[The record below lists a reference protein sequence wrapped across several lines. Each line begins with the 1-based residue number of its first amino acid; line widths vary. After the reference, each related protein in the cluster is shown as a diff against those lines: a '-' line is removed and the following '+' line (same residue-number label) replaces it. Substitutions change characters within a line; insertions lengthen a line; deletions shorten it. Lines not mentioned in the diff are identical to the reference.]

1 MSNDYIADYD
11 IATRIARARSAQ
23 ANAFPDMVVAAFDQ
37 VPAPDLLQTNKVGYC
52 EATGADGAYAAT
64 VAPWPVTLA
73 EGQSVRVKV
82 NHTNPGGSVETFAFN
97 AFDPKPIRDNYGQ
110 PLLAGMMTADT
121 IAWLSYVA
129 GRWQLDAIG
138 TPPEGLPDVGVIR
151 STSAVVRPEDFEGT
165 TEETLA
171 LAFAA
176 GLSTGLPVRLDGA
189 YSIATAIPT
198 VAFTSGRLRVE
209 GSGRIIVTANVGVAV
224 SFHAE
229 YPAAVSA
236 AVSQTTHAFP
246 GVSTPTIAAT
256 KVVASGHGCAIGDIV
271 KIVSDDQVVP
281 TSAVNHRRGEFAYVA
296 DVDGNDLYLPG
307 YLLETYTTTPR
318 LVRVRQEPRLVW
330 DGPTFEA
337 TAGQAWTSF
346 MLRVRGFYRPR
357 VRTGFRNG
365 YSVGLDISSCYM
377 AEVDV
382 EGVQMLNRVSSAG
395 IAGYLVQ
402 DQASYMS
409 RVQLAGTDARHG
421 YTNTTP
427 TTASPGGEPYLYGRT
442 EGSVVTGSFV
452 GASAAAF
459 DTHTEAVGITFDGAR
474 SAATWG
480 GESSAGTGIQMRGT
494 RVKAVN
500 CADRDSMHGALF
512 FAQVANDCVD
522 CELVNFQYDGAGDA
536 IRINNS
542 SATNDA
548 TRPRIRGGRL
558 STSNG
563 RAIAAQ
569 QCVGAVI
576 DDLLIA
582 PTGSAAGATGILLM
596 GDAEVLV
603 RRLTIDLSNYSG
615 STFRAFGFDTGTT
628 GNRLV
633 VEGVKVIG
641 ASGKLQAWFSGA
653 TTGEGDVTLGGLSAD
668 AIPSSG
674 EIINDAALVDLVL
687 SDGWRKLGA
696 WDFSVDGAT
705 AAAIFTNIA
714 FDEIMVI
721 ARGVTKASTGTLNV
735 QVSTNN
741 GSSYKATSGD
751 YVEIAADGQE
761 TNAAAIVLHT
771 TNATAARS
779 GIATLGGLKDS
790 ARKTGTVA
798 NRAVAV
804 SVESTSDITAV
815 KVLGSGGGNL
825 TGGTITLMAR

>member
-11 IATRIARARSAQ
+11 QATRLGSARSAQ
-23 ANAFPDMVVAAFDQ
+23 VNVFPDMVVAAFDLL
-37 VPAPDLLQTNKVGYC
+37 PDPEALQTNTIGYC
-52 EATGADGAYAAT
+52 EATGAGGAYAGT
-64 VAPWPVTLA
+64 VAPWPVALA
-73 EGQSVRVKV
+73 EGQSVRIKV
-82 NHTNPGGSVETFAFN
+82 NHTNPGGGIETFTLNGFA
-97 AFDPKPIRDNYGQ
+97 AKPIRDNGGLT
-110 PLLAGMMTADT
+110 LLAGMMVADT
-121 IAWLSYVA
+121 IVRLSYVA
-129 GRWQLDAIG
+129 GRWQLDQITNQAAIH
-138 TPPEGLPDVGVIR
+138 DVEVIR
-151 STSAVVRPEDFEGT
+151 ASSAVVRPEDFEGT

-176 GLSTGLPVRLDGA
+176 GLSTGLPVRLDGV
-189 YSIATAIPT
+189 YTITTAIPT
-198 VAFTSGRLRVE
+198 VSFTTGSLRVE
-209 GSGRIIVTANVGVAV
+209 GSGRIVVAANMAVAL
-224 SFHAE
+224 SFHAT
-229 YPAAVSA
+229 YPAPVSA
-236 AVSQTTHAFP
+236 AITQTTRTLP
-246 GVSTPTIAAT
+246 GVSTPSSAVT
-256 KVVASGHGCAIGDIV
+256 KVVAAGHDCSVGDIV

-330 DGPTFEA
+330 EGPTFEA
-337 TAGQAWTSF
+337 TSGQAWTIF

-357 VRTGFRNG
+357 VRTGFKNG

-382 EGVQMLNRVSSAG
+382 EGVNMLNRVQSAS

-409 RVQLAGTDARHG
+409 RVKLAGTDARHG

-427 TTASPGGEPYLYGRT
+427 TSTTSDEPYLYGRT

-452 GASAAAF
+452 GSSAAAF

-480 GESSAGTGIQMRGT
+480 GESAAGTGIQMRGT

-500 CADRDSMHGALF
+500 CADRGSMHGALF
-512 FAQVANDCVD
+512 FAQVATDCTD

-536 IRINNS
+536 VRINNS

-558 STSNG
+558 ATSG
-563 RAIAAQ
+563 TKSVAVQ
-569 QCVGAVI
+569 QCTGAVI
-576 DDLLIA
+576 DDLLIT
-582 PTGSAAGATGILLM
+582 PTGSAAGTTGIMLM

-603 RRLTIDLSNYSG
+603 RRLTIDLSNYGG
-615 STFRAFGFDTGTT
+615 STFRPFAFDTDST
-628 GNRLV
+628 GNSLT
-633 VEGVKVIG
+633 VEGCTLIG
-641 ASGKLQAWFSGA
+641 GAGKFQSWFSGA
-653 TTGEGDVTLGGLSAD
+653 TTGAGEVTLGGLRAD

-674 EIINDAALVDLVL
+674 EIINDASLVGLTL
-687 SDGWRKLGA
+687 ADGWRQIGL
-696 WDFSVDGAT
+696 WDFAVDGAT
-705 AAAIFTNIA
+705 AAAIFTNITW
-714 FDEIMVI
+714 DEIMVV
-721 ARGVTKASTGTLNV
+721 ARGVTKAVSGTLNV

-761 TNAAAIVLHT
+761 SNASAIVLHAT
-771 TNATAARS
+771 GATAARS
-779 GIATLGGLKDS
+779 GVANLFGLKELS
-790 ARKTGTVA
+790 RKLGTIL
-798 NRAVAV
+798 NRGVTV
-804 SVESTSDITAV
+804 SVESTSNITAV

>member
-1 MSNDYIADYD
+1 MTNSYIADYAQ
-11 IATRIARARSAQ
+11 ATRLALARSAPLNTYP
-23 ANAFPDMVVAAFDQ
+23 AMVEAAFDLL
-37 VPAPDLLQTNKVGYC
+37 PEPDALQTNLVGYC
-52 EATGADGAYAAT
+52 EATGSDGAYAGT
-64 VAPWPVTLA
+64 VSPWPVALA
-73 EGQSVRVKV
+73 AGQSVKVKV
-82 NHTNPGGSVETFAFN
+82 NHTNPGGGVETFALN
-97 AFDPKPIRDNYGQ
+97 GFDAKPIRDAYGQ
-110 PLLAGMMTADT
+110 QLLAGMMVEDT

-129 GRWQLDAIG
+129 GRWQLDAVG
-138 TPPEGLPDVGVIR
+138 TPPEGIPDVGAIR
-151 STSAVVRPEDFEGT
+151 ASSAVVRPEDFDGS
-165 TEETLA
+165 TEERLE

-176 GLSTGLPVRLDGA
+176 GLSTGLPVRLDGV
-189 YSIATAIPT
+189 YTITTAVPT
-198 VAFTSGRLRVE
+198 VSFTTGRLRVE
-209 GSGRIIVTANVGVAV
+209 GSGKIVVAANMSVAV
-224 SFHAE
+224 GFHAT
-229 YPAAVSA
+229 YPAAVSVSAVA
-236 AVSQTTHAFP
+236 AATREFP
-246 GVSTPTIAAT
+246 GVSTSTTAAT
-256 KVVASGHGCAIGDIV
+256 KITASGHGCGVGDLI
-271 KIVSDDQVVP
+271 KIVSDDQLP
-281 TSAVNHRRGEFAYVA
+281 ITSAVNHRRGEFAYVA
-296 DVDGNDLYLPG
+296 DVDGADIYIAG
-307 YLLETYTTTPR
+307 ALLETYSTTVR

-337 TAGQAWTSF
+337 TSGQSWTTF
-346 MLRVRGFYRPR
+346 FLRVRGFYRP
-357 VRTGFRNG
+357 VIRTGFRNG

-377 AEVDV
+377 AEANV
-382 EGVQMLNRVSSAG
+382 EGVQMLNRVQSAG
-395 IAGYLVQ
+395 VAGYMVQ

-409 RVQLAGTDARHG
+409 RVHLTGTDARHG

-427 TTASPGGEPYLYGRT
+427 TSTTSDEPYLYGRT
-442 EGSVVTGSFV
+442 LGSVVTGAFS
-452 GASAAAF
+452 GSSAAAW
-459 DTHTEAVGITFDGAR
+459 DTHTEAVEIAFHDCR
-474 SAATWG
+474 SAATRF
-480 GESSAGTGIQMRGT
+480 GESAAGTGIQMRGT
-494 RVKAVN
+494 RVRAVN
-500 CADRDSMHGALF
+500 CADRGSAHGALF
-512 FAQVANDCVD
+512 YAQVAGDCTD
-522 CELVNFQYDGAGDA
+522 CELVNFQYDGDGDA

-563 RAIAAQ
+563 RTIAAQ
-569 QCVGAVI
+569 QCAGAVI

-596 GDAEVLV
+596 GDADVLV

-615 STFRAFGFDTGTT
+615 STFRPFGFDTGTT

-653 TTGEGDVTLGGLSAD
+653 TTGEGDLVLGGLSAD

-674 EIINDAALVDLVL
+674 EIINDASLVDLVL

-705 AAAIFTNIA
+705 AAAAFTGIA

-721 ARGVTKASTGTLNV
+721 ARGVTKADSGTLDI

-771 TNATAARS
+771 TAATAARS
-779 GIATLGGLKDS
+779 GIATLSGLKES
-790 ARKTGTVA
+790 AKKVGFVT

-804 SVESTSDITAV
+804 SVESTSDITALRV
-815 KVLGSGGGNL
+815 RGSAGGNL
-825 TGGTITLMAR
+825 TGGTITLMGR